1 MLQGFSGSDWELVA
15 GDEFCDAHLRNCKS
29 RIAGRVSCTEI
40 FQAQAADS
48 TANQEVLPLPKFSKR
63 IDDSDNGQGQR
74 RLTFQPE
81 PSVPRRAGTG
91 SGAHPGNAAGGS
103 GGIARESTNAVE
115 NIEDDDDAKVFKRL
129 EAISKAAALVL
140 RSLVTAEASRS
151 LTSASLATKSFKSLQ
166 SLPARGAR

>member
-1 MLQGFSGSDWELVA
+1 M
-15 GDEFCDAHLRNCKS
+15 
-29 RIAGRVSCTEI
+29 
-40 FQAQAADS
+40 
-48 TANQEVLPLPKFSKR
+48 LPLPKFSKR

-91 SGAHPGNAAGGS
+91 SGAHPGNAAEGS

-129 EAISKAAALVL
+129 EAIAKAAGVGVKESGDGRGKSVIDFSGSGDEELQI
-140 RSLVTAEASRS
+140 VTEPARKRCKVAD
-151 LTSASLATKSFKSLQ
+151 LKVAPPTPPGPGCML
-166 SLPARGAR
+166 ARGAEPELQPCGVAWQS